1 MAVIQSL
8 QHLTADTAT
17 DLHIILHSGSQD
29 PASMGSPQLV
39 PGLVFLVGCLE
50 KAYGYNSVF
59 PVTFICSVQLFV
71 SNVIMN
77 SYQVWKA
84 APDCQQEGA

>member
-1 MAVIQSL
+1 MCVPECVDTHILLVMAVIESSRC
-8 QHLTADTAT
+8 LTADMAT

-50 KAYGYNSVF
+50 KAYRYGSAF
-59 PVTFICSVQLFV
+59 PVTFISI
-71 SNVIMN
+71 SN
-77 SYQVWKA
+77 SA
-84 APDCQQEGA
+84 CQM

>member
-8 QHLTADTAT
+8 QRLTADTAT

-29 PASMGSPQLV
+29 PASMDSPQLV

-50 KAYGYNSVF
+50 KAYGYNSAF
-59 PVTFICSVQLFV
+59 PVTFISI
-71 SNVIMN
+71 SN
-77 SYQVWKA
+77 SA
-84 APDCQQEGA
+84 CQM